1 MKIIVVQK
9 KNVLDIRKS
18 KKIYYGNILN
28 ISFLLEKIEDTY

>member
-18 KKIYYGNILN
+18 KKIYCGNILK
-28 ISFLLEKIEDTY
+28 ISFLLEKIQDKY